1 MHQPSV
7 RGLGGQASDVQIY
20 AEDLI
25 RRKRRLAP

>member
-1 MHQPSV
+1 
-7 RGLGGQASDVQIY
+7 LGGQASDVQIY

>member
-7 RGLGGQASDVQIY
+7 GGLGGQASEVQIY